1 MTAMQSVLLVDDDC
15 DSLSA
20 LKFVFEVHNYH
31 VVVAEH
37 GGAALTEVKKHL
49 PDLVV
54 TDMEMPE
61 VGGIELCRRLKC
73 LPALASVPLI
83 LVSGDQP
90 PPDVPVVWDAFLP
103 KPVDFYDL
111 LATTE
116 QLPTV
121 RLKPATRS

>member
-1 MTAMQSVLLVDDDC
+1 MQSVLLVDDDC

-37 GGAALTEVKKHL
+37 GGAALAEVKKHL

-61 VGGIELCRRLKC
+61 VGGIELC
-73 LPALASVPLI
+73 
-83 LVSGDQP
+83 
-90 PPDVPVVWDAFLP
+90 
-103 KPVDFYDL
+103 
-111 LATTE
+111 
-116 QLPTV
+116 
-121 RLKPATRS
+121 